1 MRIQKESVRSLDKLD
16 RKILQILQAD
26 GRISMKDL
34 SEQVGLSIT
43 PAIERVKR
51 MERDGVITGYHARI
65 DPPSLGA
72 KLLVFVEI
80 TLNQKSG
87 PVFEQFRREVLRIPE
102 VQECHLVS
110 GDFDYL
116 IKARIHEMAEY
127 RKLLGDMLLSLPGAA
142 QSKSYVVME
151 EIKETLILS
160 TEVVQGAAGGGQWSN
175 IREAAMISFDTLDYA
190 KRLES
195 GGVPPA
201 QAAAHASAL
210 ASILVPHAVS
220 QTDLAAFEERLKVF
234 VQDQIAA
241 LRVEI
246 TEQKAEILKWVFAS
260 AIGQTTLILLAIRY
274 IPH

>member
-1 MRIQKESVRSLDKLD
+1 MRTQKESVRSLDKLD
-16 RKILQILQAD
+16 RKILRILQED

-65 DPPSLGA
+65 APPALGA

-80 TLNQKSG
+80 TLNQKSAS
-87 PVFEQFRREVLRIPE
+87 VFEQFRREVLRIPE

-127 RKLLGDMLLSLPGAA
+127 RKLLGDMLLQLPGAA

-151 EIKETLILS
+151 EIKETLVLS
-160 TEVVQGAAGGGQWSN
+160 TEVVS
-175 IREAAMISFDTLDYA
+175 
-190 KRLES
+190 
-195 GGVPPA
+195 
-201 QAAAHASAL
+201 
-210 ASILVPHAVS
+210 
-220 QTDLAAFEERLKVF
+220 
-234 VQDQIAA
+234 
-241 LRVEI
+241 
-246 TEQKAEILKWVFAS
+246 
-260 AIGQTTLILLAIRY
+260 
-274 IPH
+274 

>member
-1 MRIQKESVRSLDKLD
+1 MRTQKESVRGLDKLD
-16 RKILQILQAD
+16 RKILRILQED

-65 DPPSLGA
+65 DPPALGA

-80 TLNQKSG
+80 TLNQKSAS
-87 PVFEQFRREVLRIPE
+87 VFEQFRREVLRIPE

-127 RKLLGDMLLSLPGAA
+127 RKLLGEMLLQLPGAA

-151 EIKETLILS
+151 EIKETLVLS
-160 TEVVQGAAGGGQWSN
+160 TEVPQ
-175 IREAAMISFDTLDYA
+175 
-190 KRLES
+190 
-195 GGVPPA
+195 
-201 QAAAHASAL
+201 
-210 ASILVPHAVS
+210 
-220 QTDLAAFEERLKVF
+220 
-234 VQDQIAA
+234 
-241 LRVEI
+241 
-246 TEQKAEILKWVFAS
+246 
-260 AIGQTTLILLAIRY
+260 
-274 IPH
+274 

>member
-1 MRIQKESVRSLDKLD
+1 MPELDRID
-16 RKILQILQAD
+16 RKILDLLQRQ
-26 GRISMKDL
+26 GRVSMTEL
-34 SEQVGLSIT
+34 AEHIGLSAS
-43 PAIERVKR
+43 PCAERVKR

-65 DPPSLGA
+65 DPPALGA

-151 EIKETLILS
+151 EIKETLFLA
-160 TEVVQGAAGGGQWSN
+160 TGAG
-175 IREAAMISFDTLDYA
+175 
-190 KRLES
+190 
-195 GGVPPA
+195 
-201 QAAAHASAL
+201 
-210 ASILVPHAVS
+210 
-220 QTDLAAFEERLKVF
+220 
-234 VQDQIAA
+234 
-241 LRVEI
+241 
-246 TEQKAEILKWVFAS
+246 
-260 AIGQTTLILLAIRY
+260 
-274 IPH
+274 